1 MNNRKAFLILSLRCL
16 ILSLLGFL
24 EGFIGGAFKMFVE
37 GMTPGVIAGPSILM
51 LILLKDTDTYG
62 KAFRR

>member
-1 MNNRKAFLILSLRCL
+1 MNNRKAF
-16 ILSLLGFL
+16 G
-24 EGFIGGAFKMFVE
+24 GFIGGALKMFVE
-37 GMTPGVIAGPSILM
+37 GMTPGVLAGPSILM

>member
-1 MNNRKAFLILSLRCL
+1 LRSRPDSRLIPEGDFRMNNRKAF
-16 ILSLLGFL
+16 G
-24 EGFIGGAFKMFVE
+24 GFIGGAFKMFVE